1 MGISTLNPLQT
12 KVVNYVIIFSNETKG
27 LWTQDIVFENIN
39 TKDVHTAEI
48 SVFFDTTDVDVVTST
63 DVTLPSRE
71 IESSS
76 ESYESDLNDGNYAG
90 KIYCSTSSTQLY
102 VKADLSSALG
112 VKYDLVSCAD
122 NKNTIDLFN
131 IYNNTSEAIRLSPV
145 ANMPITIESITTEHI
160 NGSDSLAIGT
170 NDLYQRCGED
180 VVIGPNSHVTVRVCG
195 NIGSQIS
202 VPMRSRS
209 ALDSGSNVVL
219 KGKIG
224 FILNGANCTNT
235 SVTDSLDCIPFIAY
249 RELLCN
255 IIIPKIEIPTAQ
267 LQANLG
273 EFRRGYKVKYTFTI
287 RNTCELPIPITVFNL
302 PPWLLLTHEQSS
314 LDTFIAIIDDSFL
327 LPVRSIC
334 TFSIVGVIPT
344 DLDATCAAMDIN
356 FLINNCCYNQATEIK
371 LKLNIDSK
379 SAISLLLSAMEQD
392 AIAMDEMNHH
402 YSISASEPV
411 MIPSTIV
418 ATASRSNITTTN
430 VDSLANVKLV
440 LRNNLNRLLKIQL
453 ALNIPQELRSIL
465 FMNIAVSASNELFQL
480 SNIASKSDQ
489 ETNDFF
495 NILPGDSNEIKITF
509 ESHSGARITRDIL
522 SYISTIT
529 KINTSD
535 VGALLGSIVLGTID
549 LLVLNEQGE
558 IENEVYQLDVCGNL
572 QPGPTIQLLTDEVD
586 ETHLNFIAI
595 DNAPTSEAV
604 GTNVVNE
611 ALNNPSL
618 RLETEMTT
626 VTLYNSSSAPVL
638 YTTKPKFYKHLGMR
652 LKFNDDEEGEYD
664 TIMIIAEPN
673 VGSIPPLS
681 TLGMKIRLRPGHSPN
696 IGDHEIII
704 CKQDRNIDINS
715 NGLMTVMDMTVDI
728 YDDEFDYTHPPKP
741 IQVLLASKIALPII
755 ISKPLSNTNRSK
767 VHLGGANS
775 HDNLLG
781 NYDDNDESS
790 VHSNNISEKTPSA
803 SASADVSRK
812 PSSSQLGLEPKE
824 KPKIRLRGVT
834 PVVDTQD
841 FVFEINLGQQIIG
854 QESIEWSIT
863 LENCSAIEQVRFK
876 VLHMANPNASW
887 LIFGQTR
894 GSIDVANSFSLTLY
908 FYRAVLGS
916 FFTYFVIE
924 NVDNKADYQLVRVSM
939 EVIEENINI
948 DIERDTNY
956 RDIDLNIASSSVLPQ
971 SIGGSFTAGVTLPL
985 LKTVDMLIVSKLNIL
1000 ERNVMILCRSF
1011 SDLWS
1016 DVLEIQ
1022 YLHADYSSHH
1032 YIIDQDNFN
1041 VPTAPLQKQLSLA
1054 TEVLLSNSD
1063 LVATD
1068 SVLFINKIAVKAR
1081 LATST
1086 YAGGVVLTAVQRS
1099 CHRIASRLADLF
1111 LLYQGIIDQI
1121 IIHKLSRQLVNVGN
1135 NNIQVECLAQ
1145 VLFVLMFRSYL
1156 FDVVLQETDKTEIGA
1171 LETTDFPLLMKPF
1184 IQLFFKYFTITGT
1197 FPSYNTPTIPPL
1209 TPSSLGDQ
1217 LAHHHAEALEN
1228 IYEKLVK
1235 KRKL

>member
-27 LWTQDIVFENIN
+27 LWTQDIVFENID
-39 TKDVHTAEI
+39 TKDIHTAEI
-48 SVFFDTTDVDVVTST
+48 SVFLDTTDVDVVTST
-63 DVTLPSRE
+63 GVASPAQE
-71 IESSS
+71 IEYSS
-76 ESYESDLNDGNYAG
+76 ESLESDLNDGNYAG
-90 KIYCSTSSTQLY
+90 KVYCSTSSTQLY
-102 VKADLSSALG
+102 VRADTYSAAG

-122 NKNTIDLFN
+122 NKNTIDLFD
-131 IYNNTSEAIRLSPV
+131 IYNNTAEAIQLSPL
-145 ANMPITIESITTEHI
+145 ANIPITIESVATERI
-160 NGSDSLAIGT
+160 DRSESSAIVA
-170 NDLYQRCGED
+170 NDMYQRCGED
-180 VVIGPNSHVTVRVCG
+180 IAIGPNSHVTVRVCG

-209 ALDSGSNVVL
+209 SLDSGCNVVL

-224 FILNGANCTNT
+224 FILNGAGGTNSLVT
-235 SVTDSLDCIPFIAY
+235 STDSLDCLPFIAY

-255 IIIPKIEIPTAQ
+255 VVIPKIEIPTAQ

-273 EFRRGYKVKYTFTI
+273 EFRRGYRVKYTFTI

-302 PPWLLLTHEQSS
+302 PSWLLLTNEQSS
-314 LDTFIAIIDDSFL
+314 LDTVVAIVDDSFI
-327 LPVRSIC
+327 LPVRSLC
-334 TFSIVGVIPT
+334 TFSIVGVIPK
-344 DLDATCAAMDIN
+344 DLDTTCSAVDVN

-392 AIAMDEMNHH
+392 AITMDEMNNH

-418 ATASRSNITTTN
+418 ATATRRNITTTN

-453 ALNIPQELRSIL
+453 ALNIPHELRAIL
-465 FMNIAVSASNELFQL
+465 SMNIAVSASNELFQL
-480 SNIASKSDQ
+480 SNSANKREQ
-489 ETNDFF
+489 ETTNNFF
-495 NILPGDSNEIKITF
+495 NILPGDSNEIKITC
-509 ESHSGARITRDIL
+509 ESHAGARITRDIL
-522 SYISTIT
+522 SYISAVTN
-529 KINTSD
+529 INASD
-535 VGALLGSIVLGTID
+535 VGVLLGPIVLGTID
-549 LLVLNEQGE
+549 LLVLNEQDE
-558 IENEVYQLDVCGNL
+558 IESEVYQLDVCGNL
-572 QPGPTIQLLTDEVD
+572 QPGPTIQLLTEELD

-595 DNAPTSEAV
+595 DNSPAGEALGV
-604 GTNVVNE
+604 NLVNE

-618 RLETEMTT
+618 RLETEVTT
-626 VTLYNSSSAPVL
+626 ITLYNSSSSPVL

-652 LKFNDDEEGEYD
+652 LKFNDDDEGEYD

-673 VGSIPPLS
+673 IGSIPPLS
-681 TLGMKIRLRPGHSPN
+681 TFDMKICLRPGNSPN
-696 IGDHEIII
+696 IGDREIIT
-704 CKQDRNIDINS
+704 CKQDRNIDTN
-715 NGLMTVMDMTVDI
+715 NDGLMTVMDMTVDI
-728 YDDEFDYTHPPKP
+728 YDDEFDYTHPPMP
-741 IQVLLASKIALPII
+741 IKVLLASKIALPII
-755 ISKPLSNTNRSK
+755 ISKPLSNTDQSK
-767 VHLGGANS
+767 IYLGGANS
-775 HDNLLG
+775 QENLLG
-781 NYDDNDESS
+781 NYDDSDESS
-790 VHSNNISEKTPSA
+790 VRSNNMSEKAPSSS
-803 SASADVSRK
+803 SAIVDVSRK

-894 GSIDVANSFSLTLY
+894 GSIELANSFSLTLY

-924 NVDNKADYQLVRVSM
+924 NVDNKADYQLVRVSV
-939 EVIEENINI
+939 EVIEENVNV
-948 DIERDTNY
+948 DIEERDNNY
-956 RDIDLNIASSSVLPQ
+956 REIDLGIPSSSVLPQ
-971 SIGGSFTAGVTLPL
+971 SIGGSFTVGVALPL
-985 LKTVDMLIVSKLNIL
+985 LKTVDMLIVSKLNLL

-1016 DVLEIQ
+1016 DLLEIQ
-1022 YLHADYSSHH
+1022 YLHEDYSRHH
-1032 YIIDQDNFN
+1032 YIIDQDNLN
-1041 VPTAPLQKQLSLA
+1041 IPTAPLPKQLSLA
-1054 TEVLLSNSD
+1054 TEVLLGNSD

-1068 SVLFINKIAVKAR
+1068 FVLFINKIAVKAR
-1081 LATST
+1081 LATS
-1086 YAGGVVLTAVQRS
+1086 ASAEGVVLTAVQRS

-1145 VLFVLMFRSYL
+1145 VLFVLMFRSHL
-1156 FDVVLQETDKTEIGA
+1156 FDTVLQETDKADAFEGA
-1171 LETTDFPLLMKPF
+1171 DFPLLMKPF
-1184 IQLFFKYFTITGT
+1184 IHLFFKYFTISGK
-1197 FPSYNTPTIPPL
+1197 FLSPFHIAHPSLHPLSPSTQSIPSVHPL
-1209 TPSSLGDQ
+1209 SPSPHSIP
-1217 LAHHHAEALEN
+1217 H
-1228 IYEKLVK
+1228 
-1235 KRKL
+1235 